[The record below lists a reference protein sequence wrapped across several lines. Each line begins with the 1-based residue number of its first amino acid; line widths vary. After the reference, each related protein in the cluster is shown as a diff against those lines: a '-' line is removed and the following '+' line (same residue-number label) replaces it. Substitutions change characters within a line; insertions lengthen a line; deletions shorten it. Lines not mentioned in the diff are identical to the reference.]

1 MVKICNL
8 TYPSDKETE
17 YKKYY
22 DQYSYD
28 LHDFQKW
35 TVEAITSRNHV
46 LICAPTGSGKTFG
59 GDFAISFF
67 HQLGKKTIYT
77 CPIKALSNEKYY
89 QFSKKYPDIQF
100 GLITGD
106 IRCNPDADV
115 LIMTTE
121 ILLNKLFQIK
131 NQSVDET
138 KTHQTRNTSFEMDI
152 PNELGCVV
160 FDEIHMIGDESRGT
174 VWENTLMMLE
184 PHIQVVGLSATL
196 SYPERFASWIENRH
210 ITKDLLTSKS
220 NQKTVY
226 LTKQTVRAVPLTHY
240 FFITVPKSLFK
251 IVKDKTV
258 QEEIKKLINKP
269 LLLQNSVGLFHETNM
284 LAVRKALALFH
295 KSKIRVKRGHVL
307 NQLCTHMAQ
316 EDMFPALCY
325 VFSRKQ
331 LEICAHEVTTN
342 LLEFDSKIPYTVDR
356 ECEQL
361 LRERLLNFDEY
372 LHLPEYVN
380 LVGLLRKGI
389 AIHHAGMM
397 PVLKEMV
404 ELLFSKG
411 FVKLLFC
418 TETMS
423 VGINLPVKTTI
434 FTDVSKFSDSGHR
447 LLHSYEM
454 TQAAGRAGRL
464 GQDAVGNVIHLNN
477 LFSSTDP
484 LSSDYKNMLSG
495 VPQKLV
501 SKFRVSYS
509 LVLQNVLS
517 PDTLL
522 ENYASKSMI
531 MTELNKELKACQ
543 TCLALQEY
551 KPLISEPL
559 ISEPLIDE
567 AVILRY
573 IECCDQVVKSTN
585 KKRKELDRELLSI
598 RTEYTVQSLNMAVFT
613 YKEKLERQ
621 NEIKKMK
628 THINYIDTYIQ
639 CKIKLVNDLLME
651 RGFINQQIMDPVVL
665 PLTGQVALRLNEVPC
680 LPFSEF
686 INNQQFKYKSTFTHL
701 TATDTIQILSCV
713 TSVRVPNDQ
722 KQIHVPSNM
731 PDIVKDVIFNLKTL
745 YDEYEEIEGQRY
757 IQSGEEYN
765 MQYDLMPFMQAWTL
779 AINMEE
785 CKVVLQQLKEN
796 SIFLGEFVKA
806 LLKINNIASELEGV
820 AELMGNLEWLSVL
833 KEIPKLTLKFI
844 VTNQSLYV

>member
-447 LLHSYEM
+447 MLHSYEM

-464 GQDAVGNVIHLNN
+464 GQDTVGNVIHLNN
-477 LFSSTDP
+477 LFSTTDP
-484 LSSDYKNMLSG
+484 LSTEYKNMLSG
-495 VPQKLV
+495 VPQQLV
-501 SKFRVSYS
+501 SKFRISYS
-509 LVLQNVLS
+509 LVLQSVLLL
-517 PDTLL
+517 DTLL
-522 ENYASKSMI
+522 QDYASKSMI
-531 MTELNKELKACQ
+531 TTEFNQELVACRAK
-543 TCLALQEY
+543 LVLLQDNSINAV
-551 KPLISEPL
+551 PLTIDDTVIS
-559 ISEPLIDE
+559 
-567 AVILRY
+567 RY
-573 IECCDQVVKSTN
+573 MNCCVHVVNSTN
-585 KKRKELDRELLSI
+585 RKRKELDRELLLM
-598 RTEYTVQSLNMAVFT
+598 RTEHTVQALDTAVKQYKVQLAHQGEIEDVKIQINSL
-613 YKEKLERQ
+613 E
-621 NEIKKMK
+621 
-628 THINYIDTYIQ
+628 TYIQ
-639 CKIKLVNDLLME
+639 SKIKVVSNLLMKRE
-651 RGFINQQIMDPVVL
+651 FINLQTVPYLIELSLM
-665 PLTGQVALRLNEVPC
+665 GQVALLLNEVPC
-680 LPFSEF
+680 LPFAEL
-686 INNQQFKYKSTFTHL
+686 INNPLFGFTAL
-701 TATDTIQILSCV
+701 TAADTIQMLSCF
-713 TSVRVPNDQ
+713 TSVRVPDGQ
-722 KQIHVPSNM
+722 KRMHVPNDV
-731 PDIVKDVIFNLKTL
+731 PDIVKALVVKVMTMFD
-745 YDEYEEIEGQRY
+745 DYEELEAQRY
-757 IQSGEEYN
+757 IQSGEEYS

-779 AINMEE
+779 ATNMEE

-806 LLKINNIASELEGV
+806 LLKINNIAAELEGV